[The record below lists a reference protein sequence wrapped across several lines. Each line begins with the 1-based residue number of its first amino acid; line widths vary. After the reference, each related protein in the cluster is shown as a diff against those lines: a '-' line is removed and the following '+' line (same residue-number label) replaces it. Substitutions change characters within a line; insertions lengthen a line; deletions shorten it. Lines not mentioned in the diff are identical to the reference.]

1 MKRITCV
8 VLLFGALA
16 CTKSNNKEEK
26 DQTDRSGDVK
36 DKKELKRST
45 AGSDDEKY
53 KNEFKRYHADQT
65 DQKKDGILVRESSS
79 NEPLSGIVYFH
90 FANGQLAYEREYKN
104 GLLDGL
110 SISYHENGTK
120 SSVGNFLKDQL
131 HGKVAAW
138 DQNGNLEFERNYHKG
153 RCIEGC
159 D

>member
-1 MKRITCV
+1 MKRITYV
-8 VLLFGALA
+8 ILLIGALA
-16 CTKSNNKEEK
+16 CTESNNTEEK
-26 DQTDRSGDVK
+26 DQTEPSGGVK
-36 DKKELKRST
+36 HKKEL
-45 AGSDDEKY
+45 
-53 KNEFKRYHADQT
+53 KRYHADQT

-153 RCIEGC
+153 KCIEGC

>member
-1 MKRITCV
+1 MKIITCLI
-8 VLLFGALA
+8 LLFGALA
-16 CTKSNNKEEK
+16 CTDSNNTEEK
-26 DQTDRSGDVK
+26 DLSEVRGYVK
-36 DKKELKRST
+36 DKKELKR
-45 AGSDDEKY
+45 
-53 KNEFKRYHADQT
+53 YHANQT
-65 DQKKDGILVRESSS
+65 DQKKDGILVRDSSS

>member
-8 VLLFGALA
+8 ILLIGALA
-16 CTKSNNKEEK
+16 CTESNNTEEK
-26 DQTDRSGDVK
+26 DRSEVSDDVK
-36 DKKELKRST
+36 DKKEL
-45 AGSDDEKY
+45 
-53 KNEFKRYHADQT
+53 KRYHADQT
-65 DQKKDGILVRESSS
+65 DQKKDGIFVRDSSS
-79 NEPLSGIVYFH
+79 NEPLTGIVYFH

>member
-8 VLLFGALA
+8 VLLIGAMA
-16 CTKSNNKEEK
+16 CTESNNTEEK
-26 DQTDRSGDVK
+26 DLSEVRGYVK
-36 DKKELKRST
+36 DKKELKR
-45 AGSDDEKY
+45 
-53 KNEFKRYHADQT
+53 YHANQT
-65 DQKKDGILVRESSS
+65 DQKKDGILVRDSSS
-79 NEPLSGIVYFH
+79 NEPLTGIVYFH

>member
-16 CTKSNNKEEK
+16 CTESSNTEEK
-26 DQTDRSGDVK
+26 NQTGRSSDLK
-36 DKKELKRST
+36 HKKEL
-45 AGSDDEKY
+45 
-53 KNEFKRYHADQT
+53 KRYHADQT
-65 DQKKDGILVRESSS
+65 DQKKDGILVRDSSS

-131 HGKVAAW
+131 HGKAAAW
-138 DQNGNLEFERNYHKG
+138 DENGNLEFERNYLKG
-153 RCIEGC
+153 RCIDGC
-159 D
+159 N

>member
-1 MKRITCV
+1 MKRITYV
-8 VLLFGALA
+8 ILLIGALA
-16 CTKSNNKEEK
+16 CTESNNTEEK
-26 DQTDRSGDVK
+26 DLSEVMGDVK
-36 DKKELKRST
+36 DEKELKR
-45 AGSDDEKY
+45 
-53 KNEFKRYHADQT
+53 YHANQT

>member
-8 VLLFGALA
+8 VLLIGAMA
-16 CTKSNNKEEK
+16 CTESNNTEEK
-26 DQTDRSGDVK
+26 DPSEVRGDVK
-36 DKKELKRST
+36 DKKELKR
-45 AGSDDEKY
+45 
-53 KNEFKRYHADQT
+53 YHANQT
-65 DQKKDGILVRESSS
+65 DQKKDGILVRDSSS

-120 SSVGNFLKDQL
+120 SSVGNFLKNQL
-131 HGKVAAW
+131 HGKAAVW
-138 DQNGNLEFERNYHKG
+138 DQNGNLEAERNYHKG
-153 RCIEGC
+153 KCIEGC

>member
-8 VLLFGALA
+8 ILLIGALA
-16 CTKSNNKEEK
+16 CTESNNTEEK
-26 DQTDRSGDVK
+26 DRSEVSDDVK
-36 DKKELKRST
+36 DKKEL
-45 AGSDDEKY
+45 
-53 KNEFKRYHADQT
+53 KRYHADQT
-65 DQKKDGILVRESSS
+65 DQKKDGILVRDSSS
-79 NEPLSGIVYFH
+79 NEPLTGIVYFH

-104 GLLDGL
+104 GLLDGR

-120 SSVGNFLKDQL
+120 SSVGHFLKDQL

>member
-8 VLLFGALA
+8 VLLIGAMA
-16 CTKSNNKEEK
+16 CTESNNTEEK
-26 DQTDRSGDVK
+26 DLSEVRGYVK
-36 DKKELKRST
+36 DKKELKR
-45 AGSDDEKY
+45 
-53 KNEFKRYHADQT
+53 YHANQT
-65 DQKKDGILVRESSS
+65 DQKKDGILVRDSSS

>member
-8 VLLFGALA
+8 ILLIGALA
-16 CTKSNNKEEK
+16 CTESNNTEEK
-26 DQTDRSGDVK
+26 DLTEVSGDVK
-36 DKKELKRST
+36 DKKEL
-45 AGSDDEKY
+45 
-53 KNEFKRYHADQT
+53 KRYHADQT
-65 DQKKDGILVRESSS
+65 DQKKDGILVRDSSS

>member
-1 MKRITCV
+1 MKRITYV
-8 VLLFGALA
+8 ILLIGALA
-16 CTKSNNKEEK
+16 CTESNNTEEK
-26 DQTDRSGDVK
+26 DLSEVRGNVK
-36 DKKELKRST
+36 YKKEL
-45 AGSDDEKY
+45 
-53 KNEFKRYHADQT
+53 KRYHADQT
-65 DQKKDGILVRESSS
+65 DQKKDGILVRDSSS

>member
-8 VLLFGALA
+8 ILLIGALA
-16 CTKSNNKEEK
+16 CTESNNTEEK
-26 DQTDRSGDVK
+26 DLSEVRGYVK
-36 DKKELKRST
+36 DKKELKR
-45 AGSDDEKY
+45 
-53 KNEFKRYHADQT
+53 YHANQT
-65 DQKKDGILVRESSS
+65 DQKKDGILVRDSSS

-120 SSVGNFLKDQL
+120 SSVGNFIKNQL
-131 HGKVAAW
+131 HGKAAVW
-138 DQNGNLEFERNYHKG
+138 DQNGNLEAERNYHKG
-153 RCIEGC
+153 KCIEGC

>member
-8 VLLFGALA
+8 ILLIGALA
-16 CTKSNNKEEK
+16 CTESNNTEEK
-26 DQTDRSGDVK
+26 DLSEVRGYVK
-36 DKKELKRST
+36 DKKELKR
-45 AGSDDEKY
+45 
-53 KNEFKRYHADQT
+53 YHANQT
-65 DQKKDGILVRESSS
+65 DQKKDGILVRDSSS

>member
-16 CTKSNNKEEK
+16 CTESNNTEEK
-26 DQTDRSGDVK
+26 YQTEPIGAVK
-36 DKKELKRST
+36 PKKEL
-45 AGSDDEKY
+45 
-53 KNEFKRYHADQT
+53 KRYHADQT